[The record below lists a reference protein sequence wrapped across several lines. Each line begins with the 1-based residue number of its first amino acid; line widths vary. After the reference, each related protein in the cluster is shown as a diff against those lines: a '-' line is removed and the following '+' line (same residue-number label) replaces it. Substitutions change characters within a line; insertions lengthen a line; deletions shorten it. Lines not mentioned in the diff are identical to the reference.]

1 MGYIPQGGICNIL
14 KNGGPMPNRI
24 IQYPVP
30 LILKK
35 ILKDKPTGELVVVGK
50 NFSKSLYFINGVLTF
65 AKTTSLE
72 ERLGE
77 ILFKLGKINREQYL
91 DINRLIKEHSERLGK
106 ILVSKNMLSQRDLFF
121 ALIYQLRTIATST
134 FELVS
139 GEWNFIEKLPEI
151 PEDSKFSVELPG
163 IITEGTNKMANL
175 AYFKNKFYYKSP
187 RLTPVPRH
195 IHEVLSNHELSF
207 HKELNQFNN
216 VNNQQIIEA
225 MKVSE
230 DLFWRK
236 ISMFYLLGLV
246 EFGEVS
252 VDLERDKNIEDIL
265 LLFEQLKAD
274 RMDYYQLLG
283 IKNIATFNEIKGA
296 YFEFAKRYHPD
307 RISSAP
313 DPEIKDKANFVF
325 AEINKAYETL
335 SNVDKKNEY
344 DSKGY
349 KEMGGPDSVQENLGE
364 KAKLLYRRAK
374 ALYTQKKFW
383 EAASIM
389 DEAVALDTK
398 KASYFLLLGL
408 SQVNMPALRRMA
420 AANLQKAI
428 DLEPWNVE
436 AYTALG
442 ILFLTEGQAKR
453 AEGFFRKTLS
463 INPDHAL
470 ARKKLTE
477 ITGKDPKKKG
487 KRSFFGRGKK

>member
-1 MGYIPQGGICNIL
+1 
-14 KNGGPMPNRI
+14 MPNRI

-30 LILKK
+30 LMLKK
-35 ILKDKPTGELVVVGK
+35 ILKDKSTGELVVVGK
-50 NFSKSLYFINGVLTF
+50 NFSKSLYFLDGILAF

-77 ILFKLGKINREQYL
+77 ILFKLGKINRDQFM
-91 DINRLIKEHSERLGK
+91 DISRLIKEHNERLGK
-106 ILVSKNMLSQRDLFF
+106 ILTSKGMLSQRDLFF

-134 FELVS
+134 FELIN
-139 GEWNFIEKLPEI
+139 GEWNFIERLPEI
-151 PEDSKFSVELPG
+151 PEDSKFNVELPG

-175 AYFKNKFYYKSP
+175 AYFKNKFYYKAP
-187 RLTPVPRH
+187 RLIPIPRT
-195 IHEVLSNHELSF
+195 IQEVLTSHELNF
-207 HKELNQFNN
+207 YKELNSFKST
-216 VNNQQIIEA
+216 NNQQIMTN

-236 ISMFYLLGLV
+236 LSLFFLLNLA
-246 EFGEVS
+246 EFDEVA
-252 VDLERDKNIEDIL
+252 VDEERDENIEKIL
-265 LLFEQLKAD
+265 RLYEQLKAG

-283 IKNIATFNEIKGA
+283 LKNTASFNEVKTA
-296 YFEFAKRYHPD
+296 YFDYAKKYHPD

-313 DPEIKDKANFVF
+313 DPEIKEKANYVF

-335 SNVDKKNEY
+335 SNQDKKNEY

-349 KEMGGPDSVQENLGE
+349 KEGTGPEGAHENLIE
-364 KAKLLYRRAK
+364 KARLLYRRAK
-374 ALYTQKKFW
+374 GMYSQKKYW

-389 DEAVALDTK
+389 DEAVQLDSK
-398 KASYFLLLGL
+398 KASYYLLLGL

-420 AANLQKAI
+420 ATNLQKAV

-436 AYTALG
+436 AFTALG

-470 ARKKLTE
+470 ARKKLVE
-477 ITGKDPKKKG
+477 ITGVDPKKK
-487 KRSFFGRGKK
+487 KFSFFGKSKK